1 MRSLGQNPT
10 EAKVKEICTLIDPE
24 GKGNI
29 EFPQFVKLM
38 QDHWEEPLTEQEVAN
53 AFKVFDKDGTGLI
66 SAKELRHA
74 ITRIGEKLS
83 EEMADEMIKEADVNA
98 DGMIDYRAYAKKLVS

>member
-29 EFPQFVKLM
+29 EFPRTLPFSAAR
-38 QDHWEEPLTEQEVAN
+38 DPWREELEPT
-53 AFKVFDKDGTGLI
+53 
-66 SAKELRHA
+66 
-74 ITRIGEKLS
+74 
-83 EEMADEMIKEADVNA
+83 
-98 DGMIDYRAYAKKLVS
+98 